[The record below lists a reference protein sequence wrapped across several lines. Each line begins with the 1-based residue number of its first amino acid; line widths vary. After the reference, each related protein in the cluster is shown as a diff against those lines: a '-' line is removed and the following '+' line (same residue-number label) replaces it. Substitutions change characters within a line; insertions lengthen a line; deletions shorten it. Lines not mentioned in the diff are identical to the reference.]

1 MNSSAYTIPGT
12 DTSICIKEGDLLEQ
26 EGLKIVHCPVTFDTS
41 VDIVPVHSVFG
52 KFLRMCYDRGV
63 DIDSQIDSFS
73 RSYIKRA
80 NKDSARKHRNLIFE
94 VGELCPVNVGD
105 EQYCIAAFSHTDSVF
120 SAKSL
125 KLPEYLSYW
134 ENLWHNLTNLTI
146 DRRVVNVAVPGDRL
160 VNISAEYFPIQLKVA
175 VIVNSFLHQN
185 KSAGIC
191 KQLNVCLYGKDAEY
205 FDYEVWEKTL
215 LPFLYQMS
223 QLPCHLTFKNVRYKP
238 LAPNTIQEK
247 LTKKEKGTVD
257 IEQLFLNDL
266 KEMVTNIEKHLG
278 EEYFQYIGNK
288 KVVVEVDARTEE
300 LKAFIEHFESD
311 EALKHYFIRKR
322 GVKYDKNKMFE
333 FIGALHESTILFGSL
348 NRRSM
353 IKLAL
358 DADGT
363 FPSRWSYLGDN
374 IDNIINYV
382 GQKLANLKKNNRNI
396 YNSIWRSVPVPFRQ
410 FKS

>member
-1 MNSSAYTIPGT
+1 MNSSVYTIPGT
-12 DTSICIKEGDLLEQ
+12 DTSICIKKGDLLEQ

-52 KFLRMCYDRGV
+52 KFLRMCSDRGV

-73 RSYIKRA
+73 RAYIKRA
-80 NKDSARKHRNLIFE
+80 SKDSARKHRKLIFE

-175 VIVNSFLHQN
+175 VIVNSFLQQN

-191 KQLNVCLYGKDAEY
+191 KQLNVCLYGKDAEG
-205 FDYEVWEKTL
+205 FDYEGWEKTL
-215 LPFLYQMS
+215 LPFLCQMS
-223 QLPCHLTFKNVRYKP
+223 QVPFHLTFNNVMYKAQVP
-238 LAPNTIQEK
+238 ITLQE
-247 LTKKEKGTVD
+247 TTAKEETGIVD
-257 IEQLFLNDL
+257 IEQLFVNDL

-278 EEYFQYIGNK
+278 EEYSQYIGNK
-288 KVVVEVDARTEE
+288 KVVVEVDAKTDE
-300 LKAFIEHFESD
+300 LKAFIEHFMSD
-311 EALKHYFIRKR
+311 EVLKHYFIRKR

-348 NRRSM
+348 NRRSV

-358 DADGT
+358 DADGS
-363 FPSRWSYLGDN
+363 FANRWSYLGNN

-382 GQKLANLKKNNRNI
+382 GQKLADLKQNNRSI
-396 YNSIWRSVPVPFRQ
+396 YNSIWRLVPVAFRNL
-410 FKS
+410 KS